1 MVLAIKS
8 KHGDL
13 CCPVLLNPE
22 VAFIGLGFTS

>member
-1 MVLAIKS
+1 MVAIKS

-13 CCPVLLNPE
+13 CCPMLPNPE